1 MPYLGR
7 ELTSGNYLKLDDISS
22 QFDGSTVTFDLKS
35 GGTDFYPGSS
45 FSILVSVAGIIQEGD
60 SAYQIENNQI
70 TFATAPASTDDC
82 FIIVLGIAL
91 GIGVPGNG
99 TVGLTQLQDSAKL
112 GISTSNANNTSTVS
126 VGGAVTSINFAGP
139 GVTTAFVTPSTGI
152 ATIFFQGDGTK
163 LGVSTSNFNN
173 SSSSNVGAAVTQLNF
188 AGPGVTTGFFNAGI
202 ATIFIEGDTSTLGL
216 STSNSNNTSSVKV
229 ATAVTEFNFAGPGV
243 TTAFVTGGI
252 ATVFFQGGGGSSV
265 GAAGTWASDSV
276 GVATSKVVG
285 VGTAQAV
292 GTANSEG
299 ALQAL
304 GNIAITDGALLIDND
319 ISSNVNIPSGKNGLL
334 IGTVNVAVGATID
347 VATGSVLVVV

>member
-22 QFDGSTVTFDLKS
+22 QFDGNAVTFQLKS
-35 GGTDFYPGSS
+35 GGNDFFPGSS
-45 FSILVSVAGIIQEGD
+45 FSLLVSVAGVIQEAD
-60 SAYQIENNQI
+60 SAYQINNNEI
-70 TFATAPASTDDC
+70 TFATAPSNGDDA
-82 FIIVLGIAL
+82 FIIVLGLAL
-91 GIGVPGNG
+91 GVGVPADGS
-99 TVGLTQLQDSAKL
+99 VGLAQLNDTAKL
-112 GISTSNANNTSTVS
+112 GIKTSNYNNSSTVD
-126 VGGAVTSINFAGP
+126 VGTGVTAINFAGP
-139 GVTTAFVTPSTGI
+139 GVTTAFVSST
-152 ATIFFQGDGTK
+152 
-163 LGVSTSNFNN
+163 
-173 SSSSNVGAAVTQLNF
+173 
-188 AGPGVTTGFFNAGI
+188 
-202 ATIFIEGDTSTLGL
+202 
-216 STSNSNNTSSVKV
+216 
-229 ATAVTEFNFAGPGV
+229 
-243 TTAFVTGGI
+243 GI
-252 ATVFFQGGGGSSV
+252 ATVFFQGGGGGGV

-319 ISSNVNIPSGKNGLL
+319 ISSSINVPAGKNGLL

>member
-7 ELTSGNYLKLDDISS
+7 ELTSGNYLKLDDITS
-22 QFDGSTVTFDLKS
+22 QFNGSTTTFQLKS
-35 GGTDFYPGSS
+35 GGSDFFPGSS
-45 FSILVSVAGIIQEGD
+45 FSLLVSVAGVIQEAD
-60 SAYQIENNQI
+60 SAYQINNNEI
-70 TFATAPASTDDC
+70 TFATAPSGADDC
-82 FIIVLGIAL
+82 FIIVLGLAL
-91 GIGVPGNG
+91 GIGVPGDG
-99 TVGLTQLQDSAKL
+99 TVGLQHLQDSAKL
-112 GISTSNANNTSTVS
+112 GISTNGVS
-126 VGGAVTSINFAGP
+126 VGGGVTSINFAGP

-152 ATIFFQGDGTK
+152 AT
-163 LGVSTSNFNN
+163 
-173 SSSSNVGAAVTQLNF
+173 
-188 AGPGVTTGFFNAGI
+188 
-202 ATIFIEGDTSTLGL
+202 
-216 STSNSNNTSSVKV
+216 
-229 ATAVTEFNFAGPGV
+229 
-243 TTAFVTGGI
+243 
-252 ATVFFQGGGGSSV
+252 VFFQGGGGSV

-319 ISSNVNIPSGKNGLL
+319 ISSSINVPAGKNGLL

>member
-7 ELTSGNYLKLDDISS
+7 ELTSGNYLKLDDITS
-22 QFDGSTVTFDLKS
+22 QFDGSTTTFQLKS
-35 GGTDFYPGSS
+35 GGSDFFPGSS
-45 FSILVSVAGIIQEGD
+45 FSLLVSVAGVIQEAD
-60 SAYQIENNQI
+60 SAYQINNNEI
-70 TFATAPASTDDC
+70 TFATAPSGADDC
-82 FIIVLGIAL
+82 FIIVLGLAL
-91 GIGVPGNG
+91 GIGVPGDG
-99 TVGLTQLQDSAKL
+99 TVGLNQLQDSAKL

-152 ATIFFQGDGTK
+152 ATIFFQG
-163 LGVSTSNFNN
+163 
-173 SSSSNVGAAVTQLNF
+173 
-188 AGPGVTTGFFNAGI
+188 
-202 ATIFIEGDTSTLGL
+202 
-216 STSNSNNTSSVKV
+216 
-229 ATAVTEFNFAGPGV
+229 
-243 TTAFVTGGI
+243 
-252 ATVFFQGGGGSSV
+252 GGGGGV
-265 GAAGTWASDSV
+265 GAAGTWASDEV

-319 ISSNVNIPSGKNGLL
+319 ISSSINVPAGKNGLL

>member
-22 QFDGSTVTFDLKS
+22 QFNGSTVTFQLKS
-35 GGTDFYPGSS
+35 GGSDFFPGSS
-45 FSILVSVAGIIQEGD
+45 FSLLVSVAGVIQEAD
-60 SAYQIENNQI
+60 SAYQINNNEI
-70 TFATAPASTDDC
+70 TFATAPSNGDDA
-82 FIIVLGIAL
+82 FIIVLGLAL
-91 GIGVPGNG
+91 GIGVPGDG
-99 TVGLTQLQDSAKL
+99 TVGLNQLQDSAKL
-112 GISTSNANNTSTVS
+112 GISTNGVF
-126 VGGAVTSINFAGP
+126 VGGGVTSINFAGP

-152 ATIFFQGDGTK
+152 AT
-163 LGVSTSNFNN
+163 
-173 SSSSNVGAAVTQLNF
+173 
-188 AGPGVTTGFFNAGI
+188 
-202 ATIFIEGDTSTLGL
+202 
-216 STSNSNNTSSVKV
+216 
-229 ATAVTEFNFAGPGV
+229 
-243 TTAFVTGGI
+243 
-252 ATVFFQGGGGSSV
+252 VFFQGGGGGV

-299 ALQAL
+299 ALQSL

-319 ISSNVNIPSGKNGLL
+319 ISSSINVPSGKNGLL